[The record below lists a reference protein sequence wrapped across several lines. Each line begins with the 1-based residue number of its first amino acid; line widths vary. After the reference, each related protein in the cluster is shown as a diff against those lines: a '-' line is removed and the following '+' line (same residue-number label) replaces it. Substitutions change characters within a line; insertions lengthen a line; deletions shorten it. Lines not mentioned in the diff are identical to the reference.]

1 MYYYRCIQF
10 FGRGGFFVSFQSFD
24 TSLESRPIRDIAYE
38 QLKHAIITGQIPAGS
53 RIVETI
59 YAEQLH
65 ISRTPLR
72 EALRRLERD
81 GLVEYVLH
89 RGVVVRAFTI
99 EDIDEIFT
107 IRNAMMMLILP
118 SIVENVTDE
127 RIRELRDILLKM
139 DVEYERTDAD
149 ALAISNRQFH
159 GTMEH
164 ISTKIRI
171 LRVIDSQ
178 EEYIKRFQATTIA
191 SVVRRTN
198 AHQEHHEMVDLLEK
212 RDLEGL
218 KVLFRHHFE
227 ESKETCLAAVR
238 VNKLI
243 DIPND

>member
-1 MYYYRCIQF
+1 M
-10 FGRGGFFVSFQSFD
+10 SFQAFD

-118 SIVENVTDE
+118 SIVQNATDE
-127 RIRELRDILLKM
+127 KIKELRDILKQM
-139 DVEYERTDAD
+139 DEEYERADAD
-149 ALAISNRQFH
+149 ALAISNRLFH

-164 ISTKIRI
+164 ISDKIRI

-191 SVVRRTN
+191 SVVRRSN

-218 KVLFRHHFE
+218 KELFQHHFE
-227 ESKETCLAAVR
+227 ESRETCLAAVR
-238 VNKLI
+238 ANKLI
-243 DIPND
+243 EIQDEQ

>member
-1 MYYYRCIQF
+1 M
-10 FGRGGFFVSFQSFD
+10 SFQSFD

-198 AHQEHHEMVDLLEK
+198 AHQEHHDMVDLLEK
-212 RDLEGL
+212 RDLGSL
-218 KVLFRHHFE
+218 KALFRHHFE
-227 ESKETCLAAVR
+227 ESRETCLNAVR
-238 VNKLI
+238 TNRLI
-243 DIPND
+243 EIQDEQ